1 MIVFTLKDIIGLSL
15 LGIAGLI
22 FVCAFLYAFAK
33 NLITKIK
40 NKFKKKIWWIYS
52 FIESWGELIWKYL
65 LKI

>member
-40 NKFKKKIWWIYS
+40 NKFKKKI
-52 FIESWGELIWKYL
+52 
-65 LKI
+65 